1 MKYVKNKAKIISVT
15 KSLTICSF
23 FTFRSLILSY
33 VYIFCYINVEDTK
46 TKPRIVIFYTVT
58 LIENV
63 LLVVLWTL
71 SVKASLDFEKSE
83 RQTVIIS
90 VVGLFVA
97 GIFFM
102 LLYYK
107 LFHVSKLG
115 DNGNV
120 QVPSGSNCRSLFVPS
135 DKSSQSNGNQV

>member
-1 MKYVKNKAKIISVT
+1 
-15 KSLTICSF
+15 
-23 FTFRSLILSY
+23 
-33 VYIFCYINVEDTK
+33 
-46 TKPRIVIFYTVT
+46 VT

-90 VVGLFVA
+90 VVVLFVT

-120 QVPSGSNCRSLFVPS
+120 QVPSGSNCRSSLVPS
-135 DKSSQSNGNQV
+135 DKSTHSNGNQVSTEL